1 MAPCKKKILRNQR
14 IIYFDTIRYFDQK
27 KLVPLEAQEGLES
40 GWSIPPTHPPYGFR
54 RSPYSPGEKETSAW
68 GSQRLR
74 GGGDPSSR
82 KCGSAGKRWWADE
95 CLGRSPK
102 NASPGQN
109 RSDPTLTL
117 PLLPFWKTNARLAPP
132 PLHRLS
138 PQSETGPDLR
148 SIWIARKDQNRK
160 KKPNDGN
167 DGVYDP
173 AVHPHLCLAA
183 FFHSGSSVATIRYT
197 ANK

>member
-1 MAPCKKKILRNQR
+1 MAGRSH
-14 IIYFDTIRYFDQK
+14 
-27 KLVPLEAQEGLES
+27 PLTLHMVSGDPRTAQG
-40 GWSIPPTHPPYGFR
+40 R
-54 RSPYSPGEKETSAW
+54 RKRQPGDHNDC
-68 GSQRLR
+68 G